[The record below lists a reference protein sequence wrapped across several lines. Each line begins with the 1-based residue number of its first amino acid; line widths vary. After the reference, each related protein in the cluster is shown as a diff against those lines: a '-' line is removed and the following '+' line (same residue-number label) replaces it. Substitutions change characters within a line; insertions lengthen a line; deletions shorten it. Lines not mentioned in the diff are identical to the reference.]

1 MRPTLR
7 QDART
12 VARWIDSLPADG
24 VERRAILEHPDPT
37 FMCETWWDRDADCGC
52 LVGTA
57 CMARTGGDTATP
69 EDLEDL
75 DVMSSWEA
83 RRWYD
88 AGVAF
93 ARITDTA
100 PPERAWAWAKRR
112 AARGVTPCA

>member
-1 MRPTLR
+1 MRPTFR

-37 FMCETWWDRDADCGC
+37 FMCETWLDRDTGCGC
-52 LVGTA
+52 LIGTA
-57 CMARTGGDTATP
+57 CMARSGGASADP
-69 EDLEDL
+69 IDLRSLDDL
-75 DVMSSWEA
+75 APREAKRWEA
-83 RRWYD
+83 

-93 ARITDTA
+93 ARITDTT